1 MENLYGYKYNITCR
15 ITKDE
20 DYSMSF
26 TEKASCDNID
36 LMEEI
41 RKSLANLDKKVS
53 SHFEE

>member
-26 TEKASCDNID
+26 TEKGSCDNLD

-41 RKSLANLDKKVS
+41 RSSLANLDKKVS
-53 SHFEE
+53 SHFQE